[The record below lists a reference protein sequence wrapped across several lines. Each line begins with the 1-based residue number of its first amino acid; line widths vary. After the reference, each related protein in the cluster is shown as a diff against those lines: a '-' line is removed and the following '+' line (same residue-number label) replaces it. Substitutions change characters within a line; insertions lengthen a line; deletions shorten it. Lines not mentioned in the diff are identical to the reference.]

1 MADTGATGHFITSN
15 CPVVPC
21 HNQQPIHVA
30 LPDGSRLTSTAAG
43 HLPIA
48 KLPEAATRA
57 HIFPAL
63 TPHSLLSIG
72 TLCDHGC
79 TATFTATT
87 VSIHNNAKELVL
99 QGDRAP
105 TGLWHIPLEH
115 NYAGS
120 AIIPTHNLE
129 QLIPYLHACLF
140 SPVIGTLI
148 EAIQNNQLTTWPFL
162 TVDNVRKYLHTPM
175 ATVLG
180 HMKQTRKNQRSTKGS
195 ERAAKEESEPDNN
208 ARTHQVM
215 LAIREIEPRGQIHS
229 DQTGAFPVIATSGA
243 RYVMV
248 VYDYDSNAII
258 VEALNNKKGA
268 TLLEAFKRIH
278 AILTDRGH
286 TPKYHRLDNEA
297 STEFK
302 SFLRKSTIDFQLVP
316 PGSHRRNAAERAIQ
330 TFKDHFIAG
339 LCSTDPNF
347 PIALW
352 DKLLPQAQHS
362 LNLLRTSRINRQ
374 LSAYAQ
380 IWGQFD
386 FNRTPFAPPGTRAI
400 THDKPHLRGSW
411 APHGTPAW
419 YIAPAMESYRCYEV
433 QTAPTHPKRITDTI
447 HLFPRQTPLV
457 AQTPTEKLTE
467 ATNELT
473 KALDAF
479 RFPKLAVP
487 YALPRVGNTQQYANA
502 VYHNNI
508 PSQSIAHTPVD
519 TILDELQPVANHW
532 PHGYMNAVFEPSVGK
547 SLEYRDLIKH
557 PATKDTWLI
566 SGANEFGRLAQGL
579 KSRAIE
585 GTNTIEF
592 IFVHEMP
599 VGRVATY
606 ARFVCDIREQKAER
620 ERTRLT
626 VGGNLID
633 YPEDKSS
640 PTSDVMTFKILVN
653 STLSTTAARM
663 VLFDIKNYYLGT
675 PLPRKE
681 YMKIHISLIPQEIID
696 EYNLMPKVHNG
707 YIYVAIG
714 KGMYGLPQAG
724 ILANQ
729 LLARNLGPVGYY
741 QARHTPG
748 LWLHASRPISF
759 VLVVDDFAVKYTGQ
773 EHADH
778 LLKALRDH
786 YEAVTVDW
794 KAERYIGIQLKWDY
808 ERRTAQLSMPGYVD
822 KILQKHQ
829 HPKPKYPVH
838 APHKHAEVQYGRKVQ
853 LVAPPDESPA
863 LPPAGIKRIQ
873 QVVGALLY
881 HSRAVDSTTGVALST
896 LASEQSRATERT
908 NEKLHQLLDYCAT
921 HPNATLQYKASDM
934 ILKIHSDA
942 AFGNETG
949 FRSRAGGHIFLGRAG
964 NDHGPTN
971 GAILNPTGIIR
982 HVANSATEAEIGAIY
997 INASHGVIIR
1007 NTLQELGHVQ
1017 PPTGTPIITD
1027 NETALGFLNNTM
1039 KKQRSRVIDMRFH
1052 WTIDRVAQQQFDII
1066 WEPGITNLADYYTKH
1081 HSPAHHKQIRST
1093 YLLTIPEDR
1102 AVP

>member
-1 MADTGATGHFITSN
+1 M
-15 CPVVPC
+15 
-21 HNQQPIHVA
+21 
-30 LPDGSRLTSTAAG
+30 
-43 HLPIA
+43 
-48 KLPEAATRA
+48 
-57 HIFPAL
+57 
-63 TPHSLLSIG
+63 
-72 TLCDHGC
+72 
-79 TATFTATT
+79 
-87 VSIHNNAKELVL
+87 
-99 QGDRAP
+99 
-105 TGLWHIPLEH
+105 
-115 NYAGS
+115 
-120 AIIPTHNLE
+120 
-129 QLIPYLHACLF
+129 F
-140 SPVIGTLI
+140 SPVISTLLD
-148 EAIQNNQLTTWPFL
+148 AIQNNHLTTWPHL
-162 TVDNVRKYLHTPM
+162 TIANVKKYLRPTM

-180 HMKQTRKNQRSTKGS
+180 HMKQTRKNQQSTKPHNI
-195 ERAAKEESEPDNN
+195 EPQ
-208 ARTHQVM
+208 AEPEPTSHERTHQTL
-215 LAIREIEPRGQIHS
+215 LAVREIEPRGQIHS
-229 DQTGAFPVIATSGA
+229 DQTGAFPVIATTGA

-248 VYDYDSNAII
+248 VYDYDSNAIL
-258 VEALNNKKGA
+258 VEALNNKKSA
-268 TLLEAFKRIH
+268 TLLAAFKRIH
-278 AILTDRGH
+278 SILTDRGL
-286 TPKYHRLDNEA
+286 TPKYQRLDNEA

-302 SFLRKSTIDFQLVP
+302 SFLRLSQIDFQLVP

-330 TFKDHFIAG
+330 TFKDHFVAG

-362 LNLLRTSRINRQ
+362 LNLLRTSRINRK

-419 YIAPAMESYRCYEV
+419 YIAPAMDSYRCYEV
-433 QTAPTHPKRITDTI
+433 QTAPTHPKRITDTL
-447 HLFPRQTPLV
+447 HLFPRQTPLA
-457 AQTPTEKLTE
+457 AQTPTERLTE
-467 ATNELT
+467 ATIELT
-473 KALDAF
+473 KALDTF

-502 VYHNNI
+502 VYSNVI
-508 PSQSIAHTPVD
+508 PAQTIVHTP
-519 TILDELQPVANHW
+519 IAELFIELQPEQRHW
-532 PHGYMNAVFEPSVGK
+532 PHGYMNAVFEPSVGRA
-547 SLEYRDLIKH
+547 LEYRELIKH
-557 PATKDTWLI
+557 PETKMTWLI

-579 KSRAIE
+579 KSRNIQ

-592 IFVHEMP
+592 IFHHEMP
-599 VGRVATY
+599 DGRVATY

-633 YPEDKSS
+633 YPDDKSS
-640 PTSDVMTFKILVN
+640 PTSDVMTFKILIN
-653 STLSTTAARM
+653 ATLSTAEALM

-707 YIYVAIG
+707 YVFVAIG

-729 LLARNLGPVGYY
+729 LLARNLGPFGYY

-759 VLVVDDFAVKYTGQ
+759 VLVVDDFAVKYTGK
-773 EHADH
+773 EHAEH
-778 LLKALRDH
+778 LLHALQEH

-794 KAERYIGIQLKWDY
+794 KAERYIGITIKWDY
-808 ERRTAQLSMPGYVD
+808 KHRTAQLSMPGYVD
-822 KILQKHQ
+822 KVLQKHN
-829 HPKPKYPVH
+829 HPKPKQPVY

-853 LVAPPDESPA
+853 MIAPPDESPL

-881 HSRAVDSTTGVALST
+881 HSRAVDSTTGVTLST
-896 LASEQSRATERT
+896 LASEQSRATETT
-908 NEKLHQLLDYCAT
+908 NDKLNQLLDYCAT
-921 HPNATLQYKASDM
+921 QPNATLQYKASDM

-942 AFGNETG
+942 AFGNEPG
-949 FRSRAGGHIFLGRAG
+949 FRSRAGGHIFLGNRG
-964 NDHGPTN
+964 EDHGPTN

-997 INASHGVIIR
+997 INAAHRVIIR
-1007 NTLQELGHVQ
+1007 NTLQEMGHVQ

-1027 NETALGFLNNTM
+1027 NETALGFINNTM
-1039 KKQRSRVIDMRFH
+1039 KKQRSRVIDMRYH

-1066 WEPGITNLADYYTKH
+1066 WEPGVTNLADYYTKH
-1081 HSPAHHKQIRST
+1081 HSPAHHRQIRST
-1093 YLLTIPEDR
+1093 YLQSIPEDR
-1102 AVP
+1102 AVT